1 MADGGALPF
10 GGLYPEVGAGG
21 FSRVDGTVQFY
32 GRVRSL
38 LRPDMVL
45 LDFGA
50 GRGVGPQEDPVE
62 YRRGL
67 QVHQGHVARVIGA
80 DIDPVVEENPVLDE
94 AIVLDGVSAVLPLAD
109 ASVDLV
115 VSDFTFEH
123 LDDPAHTAREL
134 ERVLRPGG
142 WLCARTPN
150 KWGYIGVGARL
161 VPNSFHTRFLRRL
174 QPDRKAEDVFPT
186 RYRCN
191 TLGDVRR
198 HFPADRFEDFS
209 YRHESEPLYAGS
221 SRAAQRLQRGVLAV
235 LPGSM
240 ASMLMIFVRKRGGE
254 AGDGP
259 VVRPDGAG
267 RAGASGGDGGEMAVT
282 PGGEP
287 DGGDVGRPEDG

>member
-1 MADGGALPF
+1 MPF

-21 FSRVDGTVQFY
+21 FSRVDGTVEFY

-38 LRPDMVL
+38 LRPDMVV

-50 GRGVGPQEDPVE
+50 GRGVGPQEDPVT
-62 YRRGL
+62 YRREL
-67 QVHQGHVARVIGA
+67 QVHRGHVATVIGA
-80 DIDPVVEENPVLDE
+80 DVDPVVKENPVLDE
-94 AIVLDGVSAVLPLAD
+94 AIVLDGVSAALPLAD

-123 LDDPAHTAREL
+123 LDDPAHTAGEL
-134 ERVLRPGG
+134 DRVLRPGG

-174 QPDRKAEDVFPT
+174 QPDRKAVDVFPT

-191 TLGDVRR
+191 TRADVRR
-198 HFPADRFEDFS
+198 FFPPDRFDDFS

-221 SRAAQRLQRGVLAV
+221 SPVAQRAQRAVLAMAPNA
-235 LPGSM
+235 L
-240 ASMLMIFVRKRGGE
+240 ASMLMIFLRKRGE
-254 AGDGP
+254 DGP
-259 VVRPDGAG
+259 GAPGDPAGEVAGEGPPDG
-267 RAGASGGDGGEMAVT
+267 
-282 PGGEP
+282 
-287 DGGDVGRPEDG
+287 

>member
-1 MADGGALPF
+1 MPF

-21 FSRVDGTVQFY
+21 FSRVDGTVEFY

-38 LRPDMVL
+38 LRPDMVV

-50 GRGVGPQEDPVE
+50 GRGVGPQEDPVT
-62 YRRGL
+62 YRREL
-67 QVHQGHVARVIGA
+67 QVHRGHVATVIGA
-80 DIDPVVEENPVLDE
+80 DVDPVVKENPVLDE
-94 AIVLDGVSAVLPLAD
+94 AIVLDGVSAALPLAD

-123 LDDPAHTAREL
+123 LDDPAHTAGEL
-134 ERVLRPGG
+134 DRILRPGG

-174 QPDRKAEDVFPT
+174 QPDRKAVDVFPT

-191 TLGDVRR
+191 TRADVRR
-198 HFPADRFEDFS
+198 CFPPDRFDDFS

-221 SRAAQRLQRGVLAV
+221 SPAAQRAQRAVLAMAPNA
-235 LPGSM
+235 L
-240 ASMLMIFVRKRGGE
+240 ASMLMIFLRKRGE
-254 AGDGP
+254 DGP
-259 VVRPDGAG
+259 RAPGDPAGEVAGEGPPDG
-267 RAGASGGDGGEMAVT
+267 
-282 PGGEP
+282 
-287 DGGDVGRPEDG
+287 

>member
-1 MADGGALPF
+1 MGAGSVVSRPMADGGAVPF

-38 LRPDMVL
+38 LRPEMVV

-50 GRGVGPQEDPVE
+50 GRGVGPQEDPVD

-80 DIDPVVEENPVLDE
+80 DIDPVVKENPVLDE
-94 AIVLDGVSAVLPLAD
+94 AHVLDGVSAVLPLDD

-150 KWGYIGVGARL
+150 KWGYIGMGARL

-191 TLGDVRR
+191 TLHDVRR
-198 HFPADRFEDFS
+198 FFPADRFDDFS

-221 SRAAQRLQRGVLAV
+221 SRAAQRLQRGVLTV

-240 ASMLMIFVRKRGGE
+240 ASMLMIFVRKRG
-254 AGDGP
+254 ADGD
-259 VVRPDGAG
+259 
-267 RAGASGGDGGEMAVT
+267 GDGGRSA
-282 PGGEP
+282 
-287 DGGDVGRPEDG
+287 DG